1 MSYDKY
7 SVYLRGFKE
16 SDTEQINRWRNDRE
30 LQALVSAP
38 FRYVPEAIE
47 REWVRSKML
56 NNRTDIYLAI
66 CLKENDEMVG
76 YISIN
81 DIDHISRRAHVG
93 GIVLDRHYQDG
104 IIRHEVGMLIRE
116 LAFDQLN
123 LNRLE
128 GGCIAAHIASRVT
141 MEATGYKLEGI
152 RRQYVYKDGKYHD
165 SCLYAL
171 MREDYYD
178 WMMRGEY
185 SLRSFARKVKAI
197 RKQYDNYQ

>member
-1 MSYDKY
+1 MGYDNY

-104 IIRHEVGMLIRE
+104 IIRHEAGMLIRE

-185 SLRSFARKVKAI
+185 SLRSFAKKVKAI
-197 RKQYDNYQ
+197 RKQYDNNQ

>member
-1 MSYDKY
+1 MSHDKY

-93 GIVLDRHYQDG
+93 GIVLDRKYHDG

-128 GGCIAAHIASRVT
+128 GGCIAEHIASRVA
-141 MEATGYKLEGI
+141 MEATGYILEGV
-152 RRQYVYKDGKYHD
+152 RRQYVYKDGRYHD
-165 SCLYAL
+165 SCLYSL

-178 WMMRGEY
+178 WMIRGEY
-185 SLRSFARKVKAI
+185 SLRSFAKKVKEL
-197 RKQYDNYQ
+197 RKQYQNEK